1 MDCKE
6 QSSLVGGYWMS
17 ARSTRDADDELNRR
31 DGDDRRSGAG
41 DRRLTHRRLEADLS
55 PGDDDERRDHRR
67 HAVAN
72 LHVNGPIKGDVVNT
86 SHLGMAIQTN
96 ESLTVGWSYA
106 FRMRNGADV
115 IRIPGK
121 IQWCRLVQLLR
132 IGENEFL
139 PVFRMGVHLAGN
151 LWGKPQIYYYP

>member
-1 MDCKE
+1 MP
-6 QSSLVGGYWMS
+6 
-17 ARSTRDADDELNRR
+17 ADPFEGAEEIPTHGVADMGPEDDLTS
-31 DGDDRRSGAG
+31 GQGAAEEEPDRRG
-41 DRRLTHRRLEADLS
+41 
-55 PGDDDERRDHRR
+55 HRR

-72 LHVNGPIKGDVVNT
+72 LRVKGPVSGEVLNT

-96 ESLTVGWSYA
+96 DSLTVGWSYA
-106 FRMRNGADV
+106 FRMRNGAEV

-121 IQWCRLVQLLR
+121 VQWCRLVKLLR

-151 LWGKPQIYYYP
+151 LWGKPQNLYYP

>member
-1 MDCKE
+1 MPAGPSKGTDE
-6 QSSLVGGYWMS
+6 SSK
-17 ARSTRDADDELNRR
+17 RHDADVEPDSDSNLDSATEDES
-31 DGDDRRSGAG
+31 DRR
-41 DRRLTHRRLEADLS
+41 E
-55 PGDDDERRDHRR
+55 HRR

-72 LHVNGPIKGDVVNT
+72 LRVKGPITGEVLNT

-96 ESLTVGWSYA
+96 DSLTIGWSYA
-106 FRMRNGADV
+106 FRMRNGSEV

-121 IQWCRLVQLLR
+121 VQWCRLVQLLR

-151 LWGKPQIYYYP
+151 LWGKPQNYYYP